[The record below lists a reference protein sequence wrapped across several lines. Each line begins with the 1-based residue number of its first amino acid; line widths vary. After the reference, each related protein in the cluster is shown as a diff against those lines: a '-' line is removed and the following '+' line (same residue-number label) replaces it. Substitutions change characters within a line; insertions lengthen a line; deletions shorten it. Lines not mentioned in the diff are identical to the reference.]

1 MANKTPLKFA
11 YDDTT
16 PSALAEFVASDT
28 VSVGNGGT
36 GVSSLSLVGTSF
48 SGTGIMASSVSA
60 THVSSL
66 SSSSTYYEGVT
77 VSATTV
83 TSNSIRAGSVSAT
96 HVSSLSLSSTDISSY
111 HVSASHVSAVSLSS
125 TSITVVDA
133 MPFPAPFAY
142 IQLTADDAASADEKQ
157 VGYSNTPT
165 SVVSNAADISWDDT
179 AKNFVIHK
187 AGTYECVGRLFFE
200 GGSTLLT
207 VEVRK
212 EASPVNTATP
222 RVHTTVDPVERTIS
236 AIFTA
241 AATDVVD
248 ITYDSG
254 SGQTQAAQ
262 IGTTVTVKRLK

>member
-11 YDDTT
+11 YDNTT

-36 GVSSLSLVGTSF
+36 GVSSLDLLGNSL
-48 SGTGIMASSVSA
+48 SGTGISASSVSA
-60 THVSSL
+60 THVSAVSL
-66 SSSSTYYEGVT
+66 SSTSI
-77 VSATTV
+77 SAF
-83 TSNSIRAGSVSAT
+83 NSSAT
-96 HVSSLSLSSTDISSY
+96 HVSAVSLSSTNISSF

-133 MPFPAPFAY
+133 MPYPAPFAY
-142 IQLTADDAASADEKQ
+142 IQLTADDTASADEKQ

-165 SVVSNAADISWDDT
+165 SVVSNAADIS
-179 AKNFVIHK
+179 KNFVIHK

>member
-11 YDDTT
+11 YDNTT

-36 GVSSLSLVGTSF
+36 GVSSLDLLGNSL
-48 SGTGIMASSVSA
+48 SGTGISASSVSA
-60 THVSSL
+60 THVSAVSL
-66 SSSSTYYEGVT
+66 SSTSI
-77 VSATTV
+77 SAF
-83 TSNSIRAGSVSAT
+83 NSSAT
-96 HVSSLSLSSTDISSY
+96 HVSAVSLSSTNISSF

-133 MPFPAPFAY
+133 MPYPAPFAY
-142 IQLTADDAASADEKQ
+142 IQLTADDTASADEKQ

-187 AGTYECVGRLFFE
+187 AGTYECVGRIYFE
-200 GGSTLLT
+200 GGSTLVT
-207 VEVRK
+207 IKVRK
-212 EASPVNTATP
+212 EASAVNTAEG

-262 IGTTVTVKRLK
+262 VGSTVTIKRLK

>member
-1 MANKTPLKFA
+1 MADKTPLKFEF
-11 YDDTT
+11 DSTT
-16 PSALAEFVASDT
+16 PSSLAEFTSSDT
-28 VSVGNGGT
+28 IPIINGGT
-36 GVSSLSLVGTSF
+36 GVSSLSNFDT
-48 SGTGIMASSVSA
+48 
-60 THVSSL
+60 SL
-66 SSSSTYYEGVT
+66 SSLLLLRNN

-83 TSNSIRAGSVSAT
+83 SSTAFTGGTITSTNVSSTVVTSPSITGAVVAATASVS
-96 HVSSLSLSSTDISSY
+96 
-111 HVSASHVSAVSLSS
+111 SAAVSGE
-125 TSITVVDA
+125 TFNG
-133 MPFPAPFAY
+133 MPYPPPFAY
-142 IQLTADDAASADEKQ
+142 IQLTANDTASADEKQ

-200 GGSTLLT
+200 GGSTLVT

-212 EASPVNTATP
+212 EGSPVNTAIP

-248 ITYDSG
+248 VTYDSG
-254 SGQTQAAQ
+254 SGQTQAA
-262 IGTTVTVKRLK
+262 ITGTTVTVKRLK